1 MIIYQKSK
9 YFSAEQAQDNLTG
22 LSPLLVRALRARGA
36 VTPEQIER
44 FLHPSAEDFHDPFLL
59 PDMDKAV
66 QRIHAALENGERICI
81 FGDYDVDG
89 ICSTAML
96 VDYFHSVGAEPV
108 SLTLPL
114 QDEPFKSPYLFPAFA
129 NLLTEGENRQ
139 VQSQLLRIDPEDDF
153 GIMLSTCGFDTV
165 GAITVKPIEQ

>member
-66 QRIHAALENGERICI
+66 QGYMLHLRTAKESAFSEITMLTVFVQPPCSLII
-81 FGDYDVDG
+81 F
-89 ICSTAML
+89 IQ
-96 VDYFHSVGAEPV
+96 SV
-108 SLTLPL
+108 
-114 QDEPFKSPYLFPAFA
+114 Q
-129 NLLTEGENRQ
+129 
-139 VQSQLLRIDPEDDF
+139 
-153 GIMLSTCGFDTV
+153 M
-165 GAITVKPIEQ
+165 

>member
-89 ICSTAML
+89 IVQPPCSL
-96 VDYFHSVGAEPV
+96 IIFIQSV
-108 SLTLPL
+108 
-114 QDEPFKSPYLFPAFA
+114 Q
-129 NLLTEGENRQ
+129 
-139 VQSQLLRIDPEDDF
+139 
-153 GIMLSTCGFDTV
+153 M
-165 GAITVKPIEQ
+165 

>member
-59 PDMDKAV
+59 PDT
-66 QRIHAALENGERICI
+66 GE
-81 FGDYDVDG
+81 
-89 ICSTAML
+89 
-96 VDYFHSVGAEPV
+96 
-108 SLTLPL
+108 SL
-114 QDEPFKSPYLFPAFA
+114 K
-129 NLLTEGENRQ
+129 
-139 VQSQLLRIDPEDDF
+139 
-153 GIMLSTCGFDTV
+153 
-165 GAITVKPIEQ
+165 

>member
-59 PDMDKAV
+59 PDMRTAKESAFSEITMLTVFV
-66 QRIHAALENGERICI
+66 QPPCSLII
-81 FGDYDVDG
+81 F
-89 ICSTAML
+89 IQ
-96 VDYFHSVGAEPV
+96 SV
-108 SLTLPL
+108 
-114 QDEPFKSPYLFPAFA
+114 Q
-129 NLLTEGENRQ
+129 
-139 VQSQLLRIDPEDDF
+139 
-153 GIMLSTCGFDTV
+153 M
-165 GAITVKPIEQ
+165 

>member
-81 FGDYDVDG
+81 SEITMLTVFVQPP
-89 ICSTAML
+89 CSL
-96 VDYFHSVGAEPV
+96 IIFIQSV
-108 SLTLPL
+108 
-114 QDEPFKSPYLFPAFA
+114 Q
-129 NLLTEGENRQ
+129 
-139 VQSQLLRIDPEDDF
+139 
-153 GIMLSTCGFDTV
+153 M
-165 GAITVKPIEQ
+165 